1 MAKGLRLRIVLLA
14 GLALLVASAGVARS
28 AVAQSEPPF
37 VGDGH
42 GSVDASGSTTSTG
55 GQVVVGSS
63 GPGEPGVGAG
73 ADPCVYWVG
82 DRSEVGGYLQGI
94 GVPGA
99 PAGGGDGGA
108 SEVGEDGEA
117 PVDEPR
123 FVVVRCESSFGG
135 GPIIEIFELG
145 DPPPTA
151 GMLEAAQR
159 ALRIPLPEATFSPAA
174 EDFQVVGI
182 ETWVWMDADD
192 TVPLTATACIPP
204 GTYACATVVAVFDTV
219 DADMGDGSDLLDCD
233 GPGLAYDPDVG
244 WEAQLDAD
252 NCGHVYI
259 EPSDAAGYPVTVAS
273 VWSLTWSCV
282 YDADLDGVAE
292 SSCGGGPVGAVRR
305 VAAPVPLEVRE
316 YQAVATI
323 GG

>member
-1 MAKGLRLRIVLLA
+1 M
-14 GLALLVASAGVARS
+14 
-28 AVAQSEPPF
+28 
-37 VGDGH
+37 
-42 GSVDASGSTTSTG
+42 
-55 GQVVVGSS
+55 
-63 GPGEPGVGAG
+63 
-73 ADPCVYWVG
+73 G
-82 DRSEVGGYLQGI
+82 DRAEVGGYLQGI

-99 PAGGGDGGA
+99 APVGGGGA
-108 SEVGEDGEA
+108 SGAEGDAEV
-117 PVDEPR
+117 PVDDAQ

-159 ALRIPLPEATFSPAA
+159 VLRIPLPEAVFSPAA

-182 ETWVWMDADD
+182 ETWVWMDDGD
-192 TVPLTATACIPP
+192 TAPLMATACIPP
-204 GTYACATVVAVFDTV
+204 GRYACATVVAVFETV
-219 DADMGDGSDLLDCD
+219 DADMGDGSEVVDCD
-233 GPGLAYDPDVG
+233 GAGLAYDPDVA
-244 WEAQLDAD
+244 WEVQLDAD

-259 EPSDAAGYPVTVAS
+259 EPSDGAGFPVTVAS

-282 YDADLDGVAE
+282 YDADLDGVLE
-292 SSCGGGPVGAVRR
+292 SPCGGGPIGAVRR
-305 VAAPVPLEVRE
+305 IADPVPLEVRE